1 MFDKV
6 ILNAHIA
13 CADHA
18 EYLIYREHLQRC
30 SEGDKVFWQSTSLAN
45 IDGVSMRLQ
54 GGNVQIKC
62 SLHKMFYKGV
72 TGHLDNTQ
80 MFTISQA
87 KAIVHELLSR
97 WEIDIGAVRVTY
109 YEIGLNIPVN
119 DDPLGYIASVHTI
132 GSRQKEFFNDA
143 NFQKY
148 RQKTTEKGRT
158 IKKVFK
164 IYDKGFEARSKDHFC
179 DENILRLETIYRRQN
194 IPLDV
199 FLSDGEL
206 KKILDIYYR
215 DWLSMEFDRRVVA
228 EKGMKSSQLEKA
240 VRIIYVMVLRGI
252 CHRCVTIGS
261 RGCLQTSSTAQY
273 VNLCRNGLICVACF
287 KLFKDLK
294 NWKSERSSRN
304 FLMKQKN
311 NAHMV
316 MHLNS

>member
-45 IDGVSMRLQ
+45 IDGVSMRLK

-240 VRIIYVMVLRGI
+240 VRIIRDGPERYMSQMRDDWKSGMLTDKQYR
-252 CHRCVTIGS
+252 TIREFVQKWPDLCGMF
-261 RGCLQTSSTAQY
+261 QTVQGPKE
-273 VNLCRNGLICVACF
+273 LEIREKF
-287 KLFKDLK
+287 EKLFNEAKK
-294 NWKSERSSRN
+294 
-304 FLMKQKN
+304 
-311 NAHMV
+311 
-316 MHLNS
+316 